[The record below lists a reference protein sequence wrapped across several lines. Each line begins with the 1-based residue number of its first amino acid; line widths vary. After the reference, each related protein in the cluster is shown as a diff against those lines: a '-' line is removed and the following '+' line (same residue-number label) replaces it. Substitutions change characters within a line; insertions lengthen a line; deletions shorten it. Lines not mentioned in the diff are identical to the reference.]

1 MAIRELVELAS
12 RLTEME
18 RRLAGMMRHGSVA
31 EVDPARQRVRLDFGP
46 AHGRD
51 GRFLSPW
58 VPYAQFSGALRVHTP
73 PTVGQQ
79 FTAMSPTGDF
89 QQAVAVPLTHHSAN
103 PSPSG
108 AGDQNIVTY
117 GNVTMTLADDLLRS
131 ELGGMTF
138 EITSDAAEITVGG
151 VTFKVSGSGVEISG
165 GTVTH
170 DGKNIGAS
178 HIHTGVLPGPST
190 TGVPAN

>member
-1 MAIRELVELAS
+1 
-12 RLTEME
+12 
-18 RRLAGMMRHGSVA
+18 
-31 EVDPARQRVRLDFGP
+31 
-46 AHGRD
+46 
-51 GRFLSPW
+51 
-58 VPYAQFSGALRVHTP
+58 VHTP